1 MKSPDSLNRIYFE
14 KAFYF
19 KHLHVMNVASH
30 GTIYDMHAASKEGFF
45 VHNITHK
52 ANLAMHSVWQLN
64 FYVRWC
70 LGT

>member
-1 MKSPDSLNRIYFE
+1 
-14 KAFYF
+14 
-19 KHLHVMNVASH
+19 MNVASH